1 MPTRAPA
8 GPIVNTK
15 LQPPTQRRDLLR
27 RDDLAAEISRHL
39 DKRLILAAAPAGYGK
54 TSVLAQLYRQLADQG
69 RHTAWVSLDPY
80 DNDVV
85 RLVAHLVEA
94 IERTGLALRHGVNGL
109 LNAEIGSHHG
119 LGSGPRPQTLTAEL
133 LNEFAL
139 LNIDL
144 FVFLDDLHV
153 IHEAAARDLVAA
165 LLQAPLPRLHLVVAT
180 REQPAL
186 PLARLRAI
194 DQLHELDSARLAF
207 TPVEIDGFLRL
218 SDAPALTPGQT
229 AALRAKTE
237 GWPASLQMASIALRD
252 SGDVDEF
259 LARFSGADRGIG
271 DFLVEEVLERQPPEI
286 QRFLLATSIL
296 RRFNCALADAVLGQ
310 AGSYT
315 LIDRLEAANLF
326 IFSLDRD
333 RSWYRYHHL
342 FGELLRRRLKD
353 RDPEFASACHR
364 RACDWLAAND
374 YVTEAIDHAFAIG
387 DLDLAGTLVDAA
399 SPGLFANAQTATLQ
413 AYAAKLPPEI
423 LKRLPR
429 LQLELVWE
437 NIIRWRFD
445 AVRTTLAEITAL
457 IDTNPAGLNTAELD
471 TLTMKR
477 AHRDFMLGFFTDHI
491 EAAEPAAHDWSRVF
505 GARDVFM
512 SASIAVAV
520 MVCRRETYRCDLTH
534 AQVDTLRGQFLHA
547 RARYGT
553 VFLDTVAGSILFMRG
568 ELDLAEQA
576 YAQACD
582 TADRMQGENS
592 LLAAMPGAQL
602 AQLLYELDRRDEA
615 QSLIDQM
622 RSHPVE
628 FGLPDSVI
636 ARQVTIARLARAG
649 GDFAAAHR
657 ALDVATHLGDRF
669 ALPRLHAHI
678 LAERVPLLIQDGAI
692 REAER
697 CLRDPRVALDPDAL
711 MPAGRIDST
720 RECLALSLARVDLE
734 TGRATR
740 AIRLLRR
747 WYAWTADR
755 HCAQPSLR
763 IALLLARLHLR
774 GGDRLAARRCLLDA
788 LRWGN
793 RGGFMR
799 SIVDEGEEVAQ
810 LLDELIT
817 GAALAE
823 PGLRDYVRLLRRAAG
838 RLVENPRAT
847 SIGELVT
854 IDAGLSERELDIL
867 RLTAGNLVSHEIA
880 DALGLTEATVKWY
893 WQRIFEKLG
902 VRKRSLAVRAARE
915 HGLIG

>member
-1 MPTRAPA
+1 MPARAPD

-15 LQPPTQRRDLLR
+15 LQPPTQRRDLLH
-27 RDDLAAEISRHL
+27 RDDLAAEISCHL
-39 DKRLILAAAPAGYGK
+39 DKRLILVSAPAGYGK
-54 TSVLAQLYRQLADQG
+54 TSVLAQLYRELAVQT
-69 RHTAWVSLDPY
+69 RHAAWISLDLY
-80 DNDVV
+80 DNDIV

-94 IERTGLALRHGVNGL
+94 IERAGLALRRGVNGL
-109 LNAEIGSHHG
+109 LNAEVSTHHG
-119 LGSGPRPQTLTAEL
+119 LDSGPVPQALTAEL

-139 LNIDL
+139 LNVDL
-144 FVFLDDLHV
+144 FVFLDDFHV
-153 IHEAAARDLVAA
+153 IQQAAVRDLVTA
-165 LLQAPLPRLHLVVAT
+165 LLQAPLPRLHLVIAT

-186 PLARLRAI
+186 PLARLRAD

-207 TPVEIDGFLRL
+207 SAEEIDGFLRL
-218 SDAPALTPGQT
+218 SDAPALTRAQT
-229 AALRAKTE
+229 ASLRARTE

-271 DFLVEEVLERQPPEI
+271 DFLVEEVLDRQPPEI
-286 QRFLLATSIL
+286 QHFLLATSIL

-310 AGSYT
+310 AGSYA

-353 RDPEFASACHR
+353 RDPELAAACHR

-374 YVTEAIDHAFAIG
+374 YVPEAIDHAFAI
-387 DLDLAGTLVDAA
+387 DDLALAGSIVDAA
-399 SPGLFANAQTATLQ
+399 SPALFANAQTATLQ
-413 AYAAKLPPEI
+413 AYAARLPPEI

-445 AVRTTLAEITAL
+445 AVRTTLAEIAAL
-457 IDTNPAGLNTAELD
+457 IDDNPASLDPAEIASLG
-471 TLTMKR
+471 MKR
-477 AHRDFMLGFFTDHI
+477 AHRGFMLGFFTDHVA
-491 EAAEPAAHDWSRVF
+491 AAEPAAHAWSRAY
-505 GARDVFM
+505 GARDAFM

-534 AQVDTLRGQFLHA
+534 AQVDALRAQFLHA

-576 YAQACD
+576 YAEARD
-582 TADRMQGENS
+582 TADRMQGEKS
-592 LLAAMPGAQL
+592 LLAVMPGAQL

-615 QSLIDQM
+615 QALIDEI
-622 RSHPVE
+622 RVHPLE
-628 FGLPDSVI
+628 FGLTDSVI
-636 ARQVTIARLARAG
+636 ARQVTTARLARAR
-649 GDFAAAHR
+649 GDSAAAHR

-669 ALPRLHAHI
+669 ELPRLHAHI
-678 LAERVPLLIQDGAI
+678 LAERVPLLIADGAI

-697 CLRDPRVALDPDAL
+697 CLQDPRVALDPEAL
-711 MPAGRIDST
+711 MPAGKIDSIK
-720 RECLALSLARVDLE
+720 ECLALSLARVDLE
-734 TGRATR
+734 TGRTTR

-755 HCAQPSLR
+755 HCARPSLR

-774 GGDRLAARRCLLDA
+774 DGDRLAARRCLLDA
-788 LRWGN
+788 LKLGS
-793 RGGFMR
+793 RGGFIR
-799 SIVDEGEEVAQ
+799 SIIDEGEEVTQ
-810 LLDELIT
+810 LVDEI
-817 GAALAE
+817 AASIE
-823 PGLRDYVRLLRRAAG
+823 PGLRDYVHQLRRAAG
-838 RLVENPRAT
+838 RLVETIPAPRLPLTAC
-847 SIGELVT
+847 LA
-854 IDAGLSERELDIL
+854 DRELDII
-867 RLTAGNLVSHEIA
+867 RLTAGNMVSHEIA

-902 VRKRSLAVRAARE
+902 VRKRALAVRAARG